1 MKYKHLTKRRL
12 FQNEHLEVFQEE
24 LQLPHGQRVWW
35 SFFKGMSAAAVI
47 AINEKDEIIL
57 VNQYRPAVKDH
68 ILEIPAGLVEEGEDP
83 EVGARRELEEE
94 TGYRAGKLTKLYE
107 YYTSPGISSSKMYI
121 YLATDLTNGKQKLDE
136 DEYLEIVHVPVNDLK
151 PEELKDGKT
160 LLAYSYL
167 MSMRRK

>member
-24 LQLPHGQRVWW
+24 LQLPHGQKVWW

-94 TGYRAGKLTKLYE
+94 TGYKAGKLTKLYE
-107 YYTSPGISSSKMYI
+107 YYTSPGISCSKMYI
-121 YLATDLTNGKQKLDE
+121 YLATELTNGKQKLDD
-136 DEYLEIVHVPVNDLK
+136 DEYLEIVHVPVSDLK
-151 PEELKDGKT
+151 PEDLKDGKT

-167 MSMRRK
+167 MGMRRK